1 MVRVLW
7 HFNKEKKQLY
17 HALNILKFISNANSM
32 YKRNYSVR
40 MDIMYILYM
49 YIFVNNIKIYTTD
62 QYNVLRLLK
71 NYKL

>member
-1 MVRVLW
+1 
-7 HFNKEKKQLY
+7 
-17 HALNILKFISNANSM
+17 
-32 YKRNYSVR
+32 
-40 MDIMYILYM
+40 MDIMYILYMYM